1 MTAPTPWRTGLIEV
15 AGNAFAYVQA
25 GGGLCISNAGLI
37 VGDEIA
43 LAIDALFTPSMT
55 RDFQAQIRRV
65 TSKPVRYLINTHHHI
80 DHTMGNALFPEAD
93 VVSHVSARREMR
105 RVGIPAER
113 LRPLVPHFMAEV
125 EGAVLRLPDFTF
137 HQQMN
142 IHLGNREVELLHFGL
157 GHTLGDVLVHLPADR
172 LLFAGDIA
180 FHYVTPLGFEGH
192 ISRWIR
198 VADRVAA
205 MKVDTIVPGHGPV
218 GGKEDLR
225 LMRDYLA
232 LVRRHARRAFAAGR
246 SEEEAA
252 RSLRL
257 GPYATWVEPER
268 ALLNVQ
274 RLYQEFRGE
283 I

>member
-1 MTAPTPWRTGLIEV
+1 MTAPTTWKTGLIEM
-15 AGNAFAYVQA
+15 ADNAFAYIQA
-25 GGGLCISNAGLI
+25 TGGLCISNAGLI
-37 VGDEIA
+37 VGEEIA
-43 LAIDALFTPSMT
+43 VVVDALFTPSMT

-80 DHTMGNALFPEAD
+80 DHTLGNALFPEAS
-93 VVSHVSARREMR
+93 VVSQVRARQEMQ
-105 RVGIPAER
+105 RVGIPTER

-125 EGAVLRLPDFTF
+125 EGAVLQLPDVTF
-137 HQQMN
+137 HQRMDL
-142 IHLGNREVELLHFGL
+142 HLGDREVQLLHFGT
-157 GHTLGDVLVHLPADR
+157 GHTLGDVLVYLPSER

-180 FHYVTPLGFEGH
+180 FHYVTPIAFEGH
-192 ISRWIR
+192 ISKWIR

-205 MKVDTIVPGHGPV
+205 MAVDTIVPGHGPV
-218 GGKEDLR
+218 GGRDDLR

-232 LVRRHARRAFAAGR
+232 LVRRQARRAFAAGR
-246 SEEEAA
+246 SEEETT

-257 GPYATWVEPER
+257 GAYATWGEPER

-274 RLYQEFRGE
+274 RLYQEFRRE